1 VNPNPDRAEETQG
14 LHLGRGAA
22 RIGVRVAVLLAW
34 TVWTISVASSAFGL
48 LLLYL
53 NGSFAPF
60 FDESLGVDAVVAVT
74 YSTVGVVVASR
85 RPENAVGWL
94 FCTIGLLHGIA
105 VFTGQYAAYALL
117 TRPEALPAGVATAW
131 LGTWIWVPGVALNVT
146 FLLLLFPYG
155 RPPSPRW
162 WPVAWLGASA
172 AVLGSAVIAVLPW
185 DELNAGVPADN
196 PLEIAGVLAFR
207 SEIVVL
213 IGLSGA
219 ASTLLC
225 VLSLIVRFRRARG
238 EERQQLK
245 WFAYAGGLYVL
256 TILIPHPMV
265 ANLQLLTATF
275 LPIAAGVAIL
285 RYHLYDIDTLI
296 NRTLVYAPL
305 TAMLVLV
312 YVGGVVSLQAVFRTL
327 SGQESTLAIVV
338 STLAIAALF
347 SPVRRGVQSFVDRR
361 FYRRKYDAA
370 KTLAAFSATLR
381 DETNLDALNAELV
394 SVVREAMQ
402 PEHVSL
408 WLRTPSNGSAGR
420 SSA

>member
-1 VNPNPDRAEETQG
+1 MNPHPDRVEETQG

-22 RIGVRVAVLLAW
+22 GIGVRVAVLLAW

-117 TRPEALPAGVATAW
+117 TRPEALPAGVAAAW

-185 DELNAGVPADN
+185 DELNAGVPAEN

-225 VLSLIVRFRRARG
+225 VLSVIVRFRRARG

-256 TILIPHPMV
+256 TIFVPHPMV
-265 ANLQLLTATF
+265 ANLQILTATF

-285 RYHLYDIDTLI
+285 RYHLYDIDILI
-296 NRTLVYAPL
+296 NRTLVYGAL
-305 TAMLVLV
+305 TAALALV
-312 YVGGVVSLQAVFRTL
+312 YFGSVATLQYAFRAVTGGDSQLV
-327 SGQESTLAIVV
+327 IVA

-347 SPVRRGVQSFVDRR
+347 GPLRRRIQAFIDRR

-370 KTLAAFSATLR
+370 KTLAAFSARLR
-381 DETNLDALNAELV
+381 DETDLDALSNDLV
-394 SVVREAMQ
+394 GVARGTMQ
-402 PEHVSL
+402 PEYASL
-408 WLRTPSNGSAGR
+408 WLRPEASRKAER
-420 SSA
+420 AD

>member
-1 VNPNPDRAEETQG
+1 MNPHPDRAEETQG

-22 RIGVRVAVLLAW
+22 GIGVRVAVLLAW

-117 TRPEALPAGVATAW
+117 TRPEALPAGVAAAW

-256 TILIPHPMV
+256 TIFVPHPMV

-285 RYHLYDIDTLI
+285 RYHLYDIDILI
-296 NRTLVYAPL
+296 NRTLVYGAL
-305 TAMLVLV
+305 TAALALV
-312 YVGGVVSLQAVFRTL
+312 YFGSVATLQYAFRAVTGGDSQLV
-327 SGQESTLAIVV
+327 IVA

-347 SPVRRGVQSFVDRR
+347 GPLRRRIQAFIDRR

-370 KTLAAFSATLR
+370 KTLAAFSARLR
-381 DETNLDALNAELV
+381 DETDLDALSNDLV
-394 SVVREAMQ
+394 GVARGTMQ
-402 PEHVSL
+402 PEYASL
-408 WLRTPSNGSAGR
+408 WLCPEASRKAER
-420 SSA
+420 AD

>member
-1 VNPNPDRAEETQG
+1 MNPHPDRAEETQG

-22 RIGVRVAVLLAW
+22 GIGVRVAVLLAW

-117 TRPEALPAGVATAW
+117 TRPEALPAGVAAAW

-225 VLSLIVRFRRARG
+225 VLSVIVRFRRARG

-256 TILIPHPMV
+256 TIFVPHPMV

-285 RYHLYDIDTLI
+285 RYHLYDIDILI
-296 NRTLVYAPL
+296 NRTLVYGAL
-305 TAMLVLV
+305 TAALALV
-312 YVGGVVSLQAVFRTL
+312 YFGSVATLQYAFRAVTGGDSQLV
-327 SGQESTLAIVV
+327 IVA

-347 SPVRRGVQSFVDRR
+347 GPLRRRIQAFIDRR

-370 KTLAAFSATLR
+370 KTLAAFSARLR
-381 DETNLDALNAELV
+381 DETDLDALSNDLV
-394 SVVREAMQ
+394 GVARGTMQ
-402 PEHVSL
+402 PEYASL
-408 WLRTPSNGSAGR
+408 WLRPEASRKAER
-420 SSA
+420 AD